1 MENREQKQKE
11 RHCRFPL
18 SGIMRLKA
26 LHCAAGCVKRNGS
39 LQNTGSVC
47 IYEGSECRPL

>member
-26 LHCAAGCVKRNGS
+26 LRRWARQTQRFFAKYRFR
-39 LQNTGSVC
+39 L
-47 IYEGSECRPL
+47 YL